1 MKFPKILYGKMEKD
15 GDTVYP
21 VVAEKLIDIAEI
33 GETVRIGIYELKETD
48 YAEVVVKTSGAV
60 KK

>member
-1 MKFPKILYGKMEKD
+1 MEKD